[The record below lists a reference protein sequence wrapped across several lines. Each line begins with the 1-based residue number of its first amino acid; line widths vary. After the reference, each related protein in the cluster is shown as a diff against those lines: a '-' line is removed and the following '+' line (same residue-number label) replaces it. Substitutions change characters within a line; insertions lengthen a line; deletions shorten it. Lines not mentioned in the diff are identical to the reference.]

1 MAILENYNIEVED
14 LTLGELYPTKKAMN
28 DDMENIANRGY
39 CQPKEQYVFSADYI
53 LKPQFV
59 EHQEIGAF
67 GSTTTKVYN
76 TTFKPMYETN
86 KIRHNFCLL
95 KRPTTTDQSV
105 YNLLRMWSFP
115 LNPTYTAEYDETLEP
130 SGYSI
135 MEDYQFV
142 KSFNYNECVYKPTFT
157 FVKID
162 EETGKINTNYIEGDS
177 SYFRSLDGL
186 REIVESNRND
196 IYLSSFSWQCALW
209 NKNTNEWNYS
219 THLIPMIYGFNEV
232 NCLQA
237 FGGLF
242 SPTSF
247 TIPTSRSNETT
258 GLTTTNQNR
267 LKTHYYDYYE
277 GTTRRTY
284 ASNLVMNKA
293 YPEFTFVPFDLDNY
307 ENGKTQIIQED
318 DDSVFIATQSS
329 GSTTNITFQFRR
341 LLKPKFVYKK
351 LAELGLYMTSRKG
364 VISGYF
370 ELFCG
375 TTPPNELMN
384 RDDTYLGEMLDGGL
398 TTGVFLRGSEIT
410 DSKTPNK
417 SGSNID
423 INYKPSF
430 DVSDDDII
438 DRFRYGG
445 FNRANDFLISYI
457 MNSEK
462 LTQLAAEFK
471 QPTNPIPTGD
481 TPFDS
486 IVGLRKYPINLTRYV
501 ETYSAT
507 AQNIKLSSWD
517 TNVKAT
523 VLLGNNAN
531 INIGSFYI
539 EPKFNNFLDYEPYTS
554 AEMYLPFAEFVP
566 ISLNKC
572 MGNTVDIE
580 MIFDAESGNIQYLV
594 MCEGLLIAEASGNI
608 SSSQALSGV
617 NFGLKNLQDVQ
628 NSFGLYSNA
637 VSTVSSVANG
647 NIAGAFAKGILSI
660 MQMGHNE
667 QVIANANYSTQK
679 GQTQTDVSQ
688 YSLLDVVLHLS
699 RPVVKVPSNYGKT
712 IGYILNETKV
722 LNELTGYTICNN
734 VIINNVNC
742 LGNEKT
748 EIKNLLETGV
758 IL

>member
-1 MAILENYNIEVED
+1 MAILENYNVEVED

-28 DDMENIANRGY
+28 DDMQGIANRGY

-53 LKPQFV
+53 STPHFIT
-59 EHQEIGAF
+59 HDEIGTF
-67 GSTTTKVYN
+67 GETTTKVYN
-76 TTFKPMYETN
+76 TTFKQMYETD
-86 KIRHNFCLL
+86 KIRHNFCLI
-95 KRPTTTDQSV
+95 KAPDYPTKDIYS
-105 YNLLRMWSFP
+105 LLRTWSFP
-115 LNPTYTAEYDETLEP
+115 FNPLNTSEYDEQQPPNDISSL
-130 SGYSI
+130 SNAHFI
-135 MEDYQFV
+135 
-142 KSFNYNECVYKPTFT
+142 KSFNFKECVFRPYFT
-157 FVKID
+157 YSTIV
-162 EETGKINTNYIEGDS
+162 
-177 SYFRSLDGL
+177 DGL
-186 REIVESNRND
+186 LTSYVDD
-196 IYLSSFSWQCALW
+196 IYDDNEIRTLTGATKIKDRQDIYVSSVQLYSAIW
-209 NKNTNEWNYS
+209 NKTNNSWDYGVQ
-219 THLIPMIYGFNEV
+219 IAPMIYGFEEIV
-232 NCLQA
+232 CLQMFTA
-237 FGGLF
+237 MFGDFSYTIQTNISVDNRGLIQE
-242 SPTSF
+242 SRNSF
-247 TIPTSRSNETT
+247 
-258 GLTTTNQNR
+258 
-267 LKTHYYDYYE
+267 KTYYYDYYE
-277 GTTRRTY
+277 GSSRKTY
-284 ASNLVMNKA
+284 ASRLKFGNNMPEITFIPDLSYERGKA
-293 YPEFTFVPFDLDNY
+293 QILY
-307 ENGKTQIIQED
+307 ENSD
-318 DDSVFIATQSS
+318 FVFLAYQTNATQSY
-329 GSTTNITFQFRR
+329 ITYTF
-341 LLKPKFVYKK
+341 KKMYKIGYVYKK
-351 LAELGLYMTSRKG
+351 LAELGLYFSGNKG
-364 VISGYF
+364 VIVNSINRYM
-370 ELFCG
+370 ENL
-375 TTPPNELMN
+375 TPDTLMSDN
-384 RDDTYLGEMLDGGL
+384 NIYLGEMLEGGI
-398 TTGVFLRGSEIT
+398 TTGNFLRGVEIV
-410 DSKTPNK
+410 DSKSPNK

-486 IVGLRKYPINLTRYV
+486 IVGLRKYPINLTRYA

-517 TNVKAT
+517 TNVQAT
-523 VLLGNNAN
+523 VLLGNHAN

-572 MGNTVDIE
+572 MGNTIDIE
-580 MIFDAESGNIQYLV
+580 MIFDVESGNIQYLI

-647 NIAGAFAKGILSI
+647 DMAGAFAKGILSI

-679 GQTQTDVSQ
+679 GQTQTDVSH

-699 RPVVKVPSNYGKT
+699 RPVVKVPTNYGKT

-734 VIINNVNC
+734 VIINSINC
-742 LGNEKT
+742 LENEKT
-748 EIKNLLETGV
+748 EIKSLLETGV